1 MFLLSVRIS
10 ALVNRW
16 GARSV
21 DAIVCRDAPTWHG
34 VDMMM
39 KRIILLIIQF
49 KFFIIIIYI
58 IIFFIMSSFNEM
70 MIYCW
75 WCGYGVV
82 IVITYGCLNLI

>member
-39 KRIILLIIQF
+39 KRIILFNLNF
-49 KFFIIIIYI
+49 LFI
-58 IIFFIMSSFNEM
+58 IIFFYYE
-70 MIYCW
+70 
-75 WCGYGVV
+75 
-82 IVITYGCLNLI
+82 

>member
-39 KRIILLIIQF
+39 KRIIFLFNLLLLNF
-49 KFFIIIIYI
+49 LLLLY
-58 IIFFIMSSFNEM
+58 FFIMSSFNEM